1 MPDACCALLQ
11 STSFS
16 SPAVSCPRSDGE
28 LHVLSPA
35 PCSQDDLDA
44 IKLLKRELAVAIR
57 EEDYS
62 TAARIR
68 DHPFMRMYREMWMNR
83 CVVSSAR
90 HVSACIGALLPSVGE
105 INSCSRLLTR
115 VPPAPH
121 PAGCWA
127 TRLLPSV
134 WRVS

>member
-1 MPDACCALLQ
+1 MLP
-11 STSFS
+11 
-16 SPAVSCPRSDGE
+16 
-28 LHVLSPA
+28 VLSPA

-83 CVVSSAR
+83 CVFSSAR
-90 HVSACIGALLPSVGE
+90 NVSACIGALLHSVSWWDQLVQP
-105 INSCSRLLTR
+105 IADSSAPCSASCRLLGHEAAAER
-115 VPPAPH
+115 VE
-121 PAGCWA
+121 GELKQLIERN
-127 TRLLPSV
+127 T
-134 WRVS
+134 